1 MKVLLLL
8 AACVCT
14 GLSYDTYD
22 EVFYGYTYRMRLH
35 RKAVSIKFIQSYS
48 SDATILWKRDDP
60 PASEDSR
67 RMVVGA
73 YYVIENVTQR
83 DSGNYIMSDKDGKV
97 LSKKNIEVK
106 ARTWSYALKPGQ
118 RFNHTFYLEPD
129 SCNIYFLPESDHE
142 WRKSEIE
149 IVHKGRLREDLYE
162 LDCAG
167 FDLLE
172 PCGILNKYL
181 QMSCRGMFE
190 VRDHNNDKAWEIT
203 LEMEPLPFDPSHLYT
218 GIIVAVAVLSCCC
231 CMRCC
236 CCKKRSSKSPETPAE
251 PAVYYHKYDTEPA
264 VLKSDQHSEPS
275 GTHYSAQPSYAPTG
289 PLIHNP
295 PTVNVPSA
303 YSKVSAPAEPAD
315 TPTIPLCSDPEP
327 LFELKGINFSSAL
340 PLNSDSGHCDV
351 YTSDK
356 LNFL

>member
-149 IVHKGRLREDLYE
+149 IVHKGRLREDL
-162 LDCAG
+162 
-167 FDLLE
+167 
-172 PCGILNKYL
+172 
-181 QMSCRGMFE
+181 GMFE